1 MLSHCITFKS
11 NSDLLRRWHLQAVC
25 NRIWFGLNV
34 HPPYNA
40 IIPILVPKPQNSL
53 TVQNHLGASFW
64 PSQGLEG
71 WQLCAWLQAPKSRRR
86 SQEKLVQQLDV
97 MTSYKWLAKQ
107 YYLPRW
113 KEGQK
118 HIFDPSKIN
127 TMELER
133 VKLWALSNGFLRPWK
148 VQRSWVNFQTEQG
161 STQRPEGR
169 GSSYV
174 RGQPQVDSTISCR
187 LLFAQVG
194 TCRHSGR

>member
-1 MLSHCITFKS
+1 M
-11 NSDLLRRWHLQAVC
+11 
-25 NRIWFGLNV
+25 
-34 HPPYNA
+34 
-40 IIPILVPKPQNSL
+40 
-53 TVQNHLGASFW
+53 QNHLGASFW

-107 YYLPRW
+107 YFLPRW

-161 STQRPEGR
+161 STQRPGGEAPPTWEASHR
-169 GSSYV
+169 LIPRFLVGSYLHKLEPADTVGDKHICLKVISIGGPSYNL
-174 RGQPQVDSTISCR
+174 GLWALSCLPIPTTSYIESPPQQIQSM
-187 LLFAQVG
+187 
-194 TCRHSGR
+194 